1 MLLDVSAQCD
11 GDLHPVMDLKSA
23 IAEAVVAMDLFFNN
37 RFAESK
43 IIYQKWYEECCFQ
56 SLCFLVVLSV

>member
-1 MLLDVSAQCD
+1 
-11 GDLHPVMDLKSA
+11 MDLSST

-43 IIYQKWYEECCFQ
+43 VIYQKWYKQFDDFM
-56 SLCFLVVLSV
+56 SVVMLW